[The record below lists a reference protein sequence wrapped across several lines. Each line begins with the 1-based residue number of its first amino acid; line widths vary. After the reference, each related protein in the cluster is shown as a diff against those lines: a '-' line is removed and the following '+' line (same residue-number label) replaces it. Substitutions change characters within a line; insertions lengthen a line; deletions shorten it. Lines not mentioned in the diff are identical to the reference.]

1 MGRSRFCLAPRGITP
16 WTIHLFVSMLAG
28 CIPVPCRWS
37 LVVVGTYEDLE
48 MDECWVPELM
58 TYSPYSWHGWY
69 SHQACHYYGIRIMP
83 YRGYTGMWCACAFA
97 CKKKRHVAEVVSALF
112 SHTSAIFTY
121 NKGLWMIGSCPS
133 WHADG
138 TLALAS
144 QQVILSDDLEAPF
157 QDLLDWSSSAI
168 AMRALTAK
176 RKTHSGIEL
185 KQTTL
190 NFYSQSTV
198 NTSIQ
203 TLDRWSKPRFFDQMA
218 NRSS

>member
-1 MGRSRFCLAPRGITP
+1 MNVEYRNWWHIAHIADMADIQIKPAT
-16 WTIHLFVSMLAG
+16 TMVS
-28 CIPVPCRWS
+28 
-37 LVVVGTYEDLE
+37 
-48 MDECWVPELM
+48 EL
-58 TYSPYSWHGWY
+58 
-69 SHQACHYYGIRIMP
+69 CHTG
-83 YRGYTGMWCACAFA
+83 GYTVMWCACACA
-97 CKKKRHVAEVVSALF
+97 CKKKKASCRGGISSF

-133 WHADG
+133 WDVDG
-138 TLALAS
+138 TLALAL

-157 QDLLDWSSSAI
+157 QDLLDWSSSAV

-185 KQTTL
+185 KQTTR

-203 TLDRWSKPRFFDQMA
+203 TLGRWSKPRFFDQMA